1 MPKSK
6 ISNEYI
12 SKCNDTE
19 ISEYPKYTTQVIN
32 LANQNAGGTR
42 PRNVGQLSELLPE
55 YLSSPGE
62 ASLSGWKEWY
72 NERYPDAVN
81 NAVDRVWDQV
91 NNLRDCMDYID
102 KHILS
107 RIFND
112 TCSPLPILSIV
123 DLDMFVAFISWFF
136 VISLSISNFTK
147 VCDQMP
153 YLSPLTEILSQQSEV
168 PYRLFFVATAR
179 LVVER
184 PADGRLSLSCV
195 KVCTW
200 VRTVP
205 PVTGRW

>member
-1 MPKSK
+1 MTRRFLS
-6 ISNEYI
+6 I
-12 SKCNDTE
+12 
-19 ISEYPKYTTQVIN
+19 
-32 LANQNAGGTR
+32 QNTR
-42 PRNVGQLSELLPE
+42 PKWLISQTRMQVVQGQEMLVSYRNYFPSICLH
-55 YLSSPGE
+55 
-62 ASLSGWKEWY
+62 LSGWKEWY

-147 VCDQMP
+147 VCNQMP

-184 PADGRLSLSCV
+184 PVDGRLSLSCV

>member
-1 MPKSK
+1 MPKFK

-42 PRNVGQLSELLPE
+42 PRNIGQLSELLPE

-102 KHILS
+102 KDRVQIDFFFHFFLGHWNIPFF
-107 RIFND
+107 IF
-112 TCSPLPILSIV
+112 SVSAPSV
-123 DLDMFVAFISWFF
+123 F
-136 VISLSISNFTK
+136 
-147 VCDQMP
+147 
-153 YLSPLTEILSQQSEV
+153 
-168 PYRLFFVATAR
+168 
-179 LVVER
+179 
-184 PADGRLSLSCV
+184 
-195 KVCTW
+195 
-200 VRTVP
+200 
-205 PVTGRW
+205 

>member
-1 MPKSK
+1 MPKFK

-91 NNLRDCMDYID
+91 NNLRDLCIVALLSTIIEID

-123 DLDMFVAFISWFF
+123 DLDMFVAFIS
-136 VISLSISNFTK
+136 
-147 VCDQMP
+147 
-153 YLSPLTEILSQQSEV
+153 
-168 PYRLFFVATAR
+168 
-179 LVVER
+179 
-184 PADGRLSLSCV
+184 
-195 KVCTW
+195 
-200 VRTVP
+200 
-205 PVTGRW
+205 

>member
-1 MPKSK
+1 MPKFK

-72 NERYPDAVN
+72 NERYLDAVN

-107 RIFND
+107 
-112 TCSPLPILSIV
+112 S
-123 DLDMFVAFISWFF
+123 
-136 VISLSISNFTK
+136 
-147 VCDQMP
+147 
-153 YLSPLTEILSQQSEV
+153 
-168 PYRLFFVATAR
+168 
-179 LVVER
+179 
-184 PADGRLSLSCV
+184 
-195 KVCTW
+195 
-200 VRTVP
+200 
-205 PVTGRW
+205 

>member
-1 MPKSK
+1 MPKFK

-42 PRNVGQLSELLPE
+42 PRNIGQLSELLPE

-102 KHILS
+102 KRMVKTWVEDLIYNKTFNGLYYQKAILQK
-107 RIFND
+107 
-112 TCSPLPILSIV
+112 
-123 DLDMFVAFISWFF
+123 ISERERKPFRLANPYEEAMNIDVLL
-136 VISLSISNFTK
+136 VISHT
-147 VCDQMP
+147 
-153 YLSPLTEILSQQSEV
+153 
-168 PYRLFFVATAR
+168 RLNRIPMT
-179 LVVER
+179 
-184 PADGRLSLSCV
+184 
-195 KVCTW
+195 T
-200 VRTVP
+200 
-205 PVTGRW
+205 

>member
-32 LANQNAGGTR
+32 LSNQNAGDTR

-91 NNLRDCMDYID
+91 NNLRDCMDHID

-112 TCSPLPILSIV
+112 TCSPLPILTIV
-123 DLDMFVAFISWFF
+123 DLDMFVAFIS
-136 VISLSISNFTK
+136 
-147 VCDQMP
+147 
-153 YLSPLTEILSQQSEV
+153 
-168 PYRLFFVATAR
+168 
-179 LVVER
+179 
-184 PADGRLSLSCV
+184 
-195 KVCTW
+195 
-200 VRTVP
+200 
-205 PVTGRW
+205 

>member
-1 MPKSK
+1 MPKFK

-81 NAVDRVWDQV
+81 NAVERVWDQV

-123 DLDMFVAFISWFF
+123 DLDMFVAFIS
-136 VISLSISNFTK
+136 
-147 VCDQMP
+147 
-153 YLSPLTEILSQQSEV
+153 
-168 PYRLFFVATAR
+168 
-179 LVVER
+179 
-184 PADGRLSLSCV
+184 
-195 KVCTW
+195 
-200 VRTVP
+200 
-205 PVTGRW
+205 

>member
-1 MPKSK
+1 MPKFK

-55 YLSSPGE
+55 YLSSPGK

-91 NNLRDCMDYID
+91 NKERRRINSTAFFCSTGATPAL
-102 KHILS
+102 HLS
-107 RIFND
+107 
-112 TCSPLPILSIV
+112 
-123 DLDMFVAFISWFF
+123 
-136 VISLSISNFTK
+136 SLH
-147 VCDQMP
+147 
-153 YLSPLTEILSQQSEV
+153 
-168 PYRLFFVATAR
+168 
-179 LVVER
+179 
-184 PADGRLSLSCV
+184 
-195 KVCTW
+195 
-200 VRTVP
+200 
-205 PVTGRW
+205 

>member
-1 MPKSK
+1 MPKFK

-32 LANQNAGGTR
+32 LANQTAGGTR
-42 PRNVGQLSELLPE
+42 PRN
-55 YLSSPGE
+55 LSSPGE

-81 NAVDRVWDQV
+81 NAVDSVWDQV

-123 DLDMFVAFISWFF
+123 DLDMFVAFIS
-136 VISLSISNFTK
+136 
-147 VCDQMP
+147 
-153 YLSPLTEILSQQSEV
+153 
-168 PYRLFFVATAR
+168 
-179 LVVER
+179 
-184 PADGRLSLSCV
+184 
-195 KVCTW
+195 
-200 VRTVP
+200 
-205 PVTGRW
+205 